1 MEAAGQGNS
10 YKDTGCGGHISQC
23 RQCLKIADMEYICL
37 FVFPFYGECGGY
49 LPEHPRKSTVGPF
62 SLCGCHSQ
70 P

>member
-1 MEAAGQGNS
+1 MEAAGRSS

-23 RQCLKIADMEYICL
+23 RQCLKIANMEYIC
-37 FVFPFYGECGGY
+37 FFPFYGECGGD
-49 LPEHPRKSTVGPF
+49 LPEHPRKSAVGPS